1 MDIEKV
7 FCIAAM
13 AVAVLVALIF
23 VADIAIGTKTI
34 VLDVMFLIGA
44 ALVIWQ
50 GLSTYRELR

>member
-13 AVAVLVALIF
+13 LVAGLVSLIF

-50 GLSTYRELR
+50 GLATYRELR